1 MLTNILILGDILSNT
16 NRRFVTDSQYGFRPK
31 RSTIDAIT
39 EFTSELLPTLDINE
53 KCLSVYLDLSKA
65 FDTINHNIL
74 LKKLEYYGIR
84 GMALEWFRSYLF
96 QRRQY
101 VSYLS
106 TNSDTEIMSFGVP
119 QGSVLGPL
127 FSIH

>member
-1 MLTNILILGDILSNT
+1 MFYMIA
-16 NRRFVTDSQYGFRPK
+16 QYGFRPK

-53 KCLSVYLDLSKA
+53 KCLYLDLSKA

-84 GMALEWFRSYLF
+84 GMALEWLA
-96 QRRQY
+96 
-101 VSYLS
+101 
-106 TNSDTEIMSFGVP
+106 DM
-119 QGSVLGPL
+119 
-127 FSIH
+127 

>member
-1 MLTNILILGDILSNT
+1 MHNRLYSFLTKYNVLY
-16 NRRFVTDSQYGFRPK
+16 DSQYGFRPK

-74 LKKLEYYGIR
+74 LKNLNTMVFSAWLWSGPVAIFSRE
-84 GMALEWFRSYLF
+84 
-96 QRRQY
+96 
-101 VSYLS
+101 
-106 TNSDTEIMSFGVP
+106 
-119 QGSVLGPL
+119 GSM
-127 FSIH
+127 